1 MTAPKPKS
9 PGGQRVPLNRRF
21 DQLSTVSRIRKERKE
36 ARLRSSGLPENLPL
50 AGAEPSPAA
59 MAAHRISGG
68 KKISSKP
75 KKSGGQ
81 KKAQG
86 THWAKPPKPRREPAA
101 VAAMVA
107 VVPMARL
114 ACGNGCGKTFS
125 YPGSLRNHEKIC
137 AERAAQSGRGD
148 GAAGFSSSPARCA
161 GCGGRY
167 VYLAIHEKH
176 CHGLLSGLRIA
187 MKEDRNDRGRDRDVD
202 RDKLCRKGCG
212 RRYVYSKSLKT
223 HEMTCRG
230 LPDAKPS
237 ASCSSARNAPRA
249 FLSEEQKA
257 EDDPRGLDATAN
269 HAARAAANDAFTRA
283 VFARLAGAGETER
296 RFKRLDA
303 TGELASLAAG
313 ESSGTAEGRR
323 TSSAAAEEAGRRAE
337 EEAEEARKD
346 AEVDR
351 ALRERFPY
359 TSP

>member
-1 MTAPKPKS
+1 
-9 PGGQRVPLNRRF
+9 
-21 DQLSTVSRIRKERKE
+21 
-36 ARLRSSGLPENLPL
+36 
-50 AGAEPSPAA
+50 

-68 KKISSKP
+68 KKKR
-75 KKSGGQ
+75 GGQ

-86 THWAKPPKPRREPAA
+86 THWAKSPKPRREPAA

-137 AERAAQSGRGD
+137 AERAAQSGHGD
-148 GAAGFSSSPARCA
+148 GAAGFSSSPARCS
-161 GCGGRY
+161 GCGGWY
-167 VYLAIHEKH
+167 AYLAIHEKH
-176 CHGLLSGLRIA
+176 CHGLKPGLLRIA
-187 MKEDRNDRGRDRDVD
+187 MKEDRNDRGRIPVDRDV
-202 RDKLCRKGCG
+202 LCRKGCG

-230 LPDAKPS
+230 RPDAKPS

-249 FLSEEQKA
+249 FPSEEQKA
-257 EDDPRGLDATAN
+257 EDDPRWDATAN

-283 VFARLAGAGETER
+283 VFARLAGAGETQR